1 MKNDEKI
8 IIKRFFECLLPITVC
23 NLKCGY
29 CYVIQRNYRNMKPAN
44 LLYSPEHIGKCLT
57 KDRLGGACY
66 FSICGAGET
75 MAQKEIIDIIRELL
89 KNGHIVNI
97 TTNGTL
103 TRQFEK
109 LKEIDSNLLKHLHFS
124 FSFHYNELKRLKLL
138 DIFFDNINLV
148 KKIGCSFMV
157 QLNLCD
163 EYLDSIDD
171 IKKICM
177 KKVGAYP
184 QIAATR
190 KEDSNLENI
199 ELLTEHTVEE
209 YKKVGNSFNSELFKY
224 TMKNFNV
231 RRKEFCYAG
240 ERSGVL
246 NLATGELRKC
256 YGDPNK
262 QNIFANPS
270 KKIKFEAVGNNCYS
284 RYCLNSSHFMSL
296 GVIDGIDEDITYVS
310 LRNRE
315 NAEWFNK
322 EVKEALDVKLGSNNE
337 IYSNLKKIRIN
348 IKEKFKKLLI
358 LTKRIIKKALRIRK
372 KTCQEPKN

>member
-1 MKNDEKI
+1 MKNKENIK
-8 IIKRFFECLLPITVC
+8 IKRFFECLLPITFC

-29 CYVIQRNYRNMKPAN
+29 CYVIQRNYRNMKPAK

-57 KDRLGGACY
+57 KDRLGGSCY

-75 MAQKEIIDIIRELL
+75 MAQKEIIDIINVLL

-103 TRQFEK
+103 TKQFEK
-109 LKEIDSNLLKHLHFS
+109 LKKINKELLKHLHFS
-124 FSFHYNELKRLKLL
+124 FSFHYNELIRLNM
-138 DIFFDNINLV
+138 IEVFFNNVKYV
-148 KKIGCSFMV
+148 KKMGCSYMV

-171 IKKICM
+171 IKNICKEKI
-177 KKVGAYP
+177 GAYP

-190 KEDSNLENI
+190 KEDSDLKNI
-199 ELLTEHTVEE
+199 ELLTKLSKED
-209 YKKVGNSFNSELFKY
+209 YNKVGEGFNSKLFNY
-224 TMKNFNV
+224 TMKNFNIK
-231 RRKEFCYAG
+231 RKEFCYAG

-262 QNIFANPS
+262 QNIFKNPD

-284 RYCLNSSHFMSL
+284 KYCLNSSHFMSL
-296 GVIDGIDEDITYVS
+296 GVIDGIDEKETYIS
-310 LRNRE
+310 LRDRDQ
-315 NAEWFNK
+315 AEWFNE
-322 EVKEALDVKLGSNNE
+322 EVKKALDIKLKTTNDQ
-337 IYSNLKKIRIN
+337 YSRLKKAGVN
-348 IKEKFKKLLI
+348 FKEFFKKLYI
-358 LTKRIIKKALRIRK
+358 FIKKIIKKILRIRK
-372 KTCQEPKN
+372 KSCQEPKN